1 METPPTPPSLPRNT
15 AQPAAVPEQ
24 PIRPAWRTGLRA
36 HWLALAV
43 YALYA
48 GRWAQYIVEAQAY
61 HAQPA
66 PGGAGDAL
74 NWLLL
79 GQLGFAL
86 LFTVVLLTNAIWRK
100 QGRWFYVALSG
111 LVLLPFLLQYLIEG

>member
-1 METPPTPPSLPRNT
+1 METPPNLPGPVRSATPPVALDERPN
-15 AQPAAVPEQ
+15 
-24 PIRPAWRTGLRA
+24 RPAWRA
-36 HWLALAV
+36 HWLALAI
-43 YALYA
+43 YAIYT
-48 GRWAQYIVEAQAY
+48 GRWVQYIVEARAY

-86 LFTVVLLTNAIWRK
+86 LFAAVLLANAIWRK
-100 QGRWFYVALSG
+100 PGRWFYVVMSG
-111 LVLLPFLLQYLIEG
+111 LVLLPFLLQYFIEG